1 VLFQWQ
7 ARVNAR
13 DFEGGTKMATKKNAK
28 SGTRG
33 KKLARAK
40 QMKEV
45 KPLAVNAYLY
55 VDGVNAPKPE

>member
-1 VLFQWQ
+1 
-7 ARVNAR
+7 
-13 DFEGGTKMATKKNAK
+13 MATKRNAKKTK

-45 KPLAVNAYLY
+45 KPLAIDAFMSFTPVSTPLK
-55 VDGVNAPKPE
+55 D